1 MRAVDNTLDYI
12 DQASFLGLRALGHGP
27 VIQFTWI
34 YQRDLDLDGLR
45 RFHHTLGHG
54 LLGRRIER
62 SPLPFGRHRWIAWP
76 GMDIDVASRARPRT
90 ELTAWTDEQAA
101 LPIDPEFGPPWRL
114 AVQTFTNGEAA
125 VTLVVSHTV
134 ADGVG
139 MAIAVTDAAQGTTKN
154 LGYPAGGLRTKKQAL
169 LDDSRVIARTLPQI
183 PGAMAAAVRIA
194 VTNACLVLSGPVWA

>member
-1 MRAVDNTLDYI
+1 
-12 DQASFLGLRALGHGP
+12 
-27 VIQFTWI
+27 
-34 YQRDLDLDGLR
+34 
-45 RFHHTLGHG
+45 
-54 LLGRRIER
+54 
-62 SPLPFGRHRWIAWP
+62 
-76 GMDIDVASRARPRT
+76 
-90 ELTAWTDEQAA
+90 
-101 LPIDPEFGPPWRL
+101 
-114 AVQTFTNGEAA
+114 